1 MKLNPLAE
9 HCSQCGSSNVSLVER
24 WMLPWDV
31 LAMIPRSLSVLSP
44 AFFWLLVRGNPRQ
57 GRQDQRYRCLRCN
70 RTWQVIR
77 ERTAT
82 EKLGRVG
89 R

>member
-1 MKLNPLAE
+1 MKPDPLAE

-24 WMLPWDV
+24 WMSPWDV

-44 AFFWLLVRGNPRQ
+44 AFFWFLVRRNPGQ

-70 RTWQVIR
+70 KTWHVIR
-77 ERTAT
+77 ERTAM
-82 EKLGRVG
+82 
-89 R
+89 